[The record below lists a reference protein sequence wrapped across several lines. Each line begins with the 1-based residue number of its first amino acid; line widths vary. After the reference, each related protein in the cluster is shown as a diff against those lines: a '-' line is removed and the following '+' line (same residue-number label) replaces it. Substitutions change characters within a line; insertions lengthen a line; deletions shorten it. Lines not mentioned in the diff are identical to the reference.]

1 MILFLSCEI
10 KNDINYFNDRST
22 VYCMD
27 DKLTMMWFILQPVAS
42 VVSSVDSSPSPDS
55 VHTKDKTPDVKTKT
69 PDQPKQQKPMETAVK
84 SSVGEPDSVVKG
96 LEVDEMIERIDNT
109 IAPLIV
115 GSDPTDQKTVDE
127 ILQ

>member
-1 MILFLSCEI
+1 
-10 KNDINYFNDRST
+10 
-22 VYCMD
+22 MD
-27 DKLTMMWFILQPVAS
+27 DKLMMMWFILQPVAS

-55 VHTKDKTPDVKTKT
+55 VHTKVKTPDVKTKT
-69 PDQPKQQKPMETAVK
+69 PDQPKQQKPTETAVT
-84 SSVGEPDSVVKG
+84 SSVGEPDSVVKR
-96 LEVDEMIERIDNT
+96 LEVDEMIERIDDT

>member
-1 MILFLSCEI
+1 M
-10 KNDINYFNDRST
+10 
-22 VYCMD
+22 
-27 DKLTMMWFILQPVAS
+27 MMWFILQPVAS
-42 VVSSVDSSPSPDS
+42 IVSFVDSSPSPDS
-55 VHTKDKTPDVKTKT
+55 VHTKVKTPDVKTKT
-69 PDQPKQQKPMETAVK
+69 PDQPKQQKATESAVT

-96 LEVDEMIERIDNT
+96 LEVDEMIERIDDT

>member
-1 MILFLSCEI
+1 M
-10 KNDINYFNDRST
+10 
-22 VYCMD
+22 
-27 DKLTMMWFILQPVAS
+27 
-42 VVSSVDSSPSPDS
+42 DSSPSPDS
-55 VHTKDKTPDVKTKT
+55 VHTKVKTPDVKTKT
-69 PDQPKQQKPMETAVK
+69 PDQPKQQKPAETAVT

-96 LEVDEMIERIDNT
+96 LEVDEMIERIDDT

>member
-1 MILFLSCEI
+1 
-10 KNDINYFNDRST
+10 
-22 VYCMD
+22 MD

-69 PDQPKQQKPMETAVK
+69 PDQPKQQKPPETAVT